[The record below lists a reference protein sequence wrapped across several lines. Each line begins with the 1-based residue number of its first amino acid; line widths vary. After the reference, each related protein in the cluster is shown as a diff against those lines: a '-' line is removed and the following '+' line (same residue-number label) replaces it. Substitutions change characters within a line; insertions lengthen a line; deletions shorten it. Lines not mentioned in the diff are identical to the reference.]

1 MGHIGEHVTLDDPAY
16 IHESAWLY
24 GKVYVGPGASIWP
37 NVVTRAETYEI
48 RIGAR
53 TNIQDFV
60 MIHVGIASPTIIGED
75 CSITHHATLHGCEI
89 GNRCLIGI
97 NATIMDRA
105 VIGDNCIIAGHTIV
119 TEDTV
124 IPPNSIVAGAPGRV
138 KATRNNLIANRL
150 NALAYYDNGEAYAQG
165 NYRVWADPE
174 QQEKMA
180 ARKAELE
187 LEFGDRYGA

>member
-37 NVVTRAETYEI
+37 NVVTRAETFEI

-89 GNRCLIGI
+89 GDRCLIGI
-97 NATIMDRA
+97 NATIMDGA
-105 VIGDNCIIAGHTIV
+105 KVG
-119 TEDTV
+119 E
-124 IPPNSIVAGAPGRV
+124 NSIVAG
-138 KATRNNLIANRL
+138 T
-150 NALAYYDNGEAYAQG
+150 YDHHREQG
-165 NYRVWADPE
+165 VPPQLGDRRS
-174 QQEKMA
+174 
-180 ARKAELE
+180 ARKGC
-187 LEFGDRYGA
+187 GDPRLR